1 MFAIGDEEWAGLSKL
16 IEETG
21 ELLQVAGKLMG
32 SRGRTDHWSGD
43 LRTKLVEELGDAV
56 GAIGFFVERNLT
68 AEEQQAVGDRTALKF
83 ERFHQWQVDDPDPR
97 PTKLQAARAEGYT
110 EELQRTGRI
119 A

>member
-32 SRGRTDHWSGD
+32 SRGVTDHWSGD
-43 LRTKLVEELGDAV
+43 LRAKLVEELGDAV
-56 GAIGFFVERNLT
+56 GAIGFFVEKNLT
-68 AEEQQAVGDRTALKF
+68 AAEQQAVGDRTALKF
-83 ERFHQWQVDDPDPR
+83 ERFQQWHIEDPDPC
-97 PTKLQAARAEGYT
+97 PTRL